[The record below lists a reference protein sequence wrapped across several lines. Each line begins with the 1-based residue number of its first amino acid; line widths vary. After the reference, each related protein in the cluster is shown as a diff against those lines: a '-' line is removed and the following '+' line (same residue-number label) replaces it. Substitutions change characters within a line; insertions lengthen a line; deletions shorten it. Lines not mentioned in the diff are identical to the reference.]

1 MGLFGAPF
9 NVSSE
14 EAINS
19 RAQRPGTRTSITGT
33 LTTLARALVMAVMLH
48 YVWLTLGSFPY
59 NRVASTNTN
68 GQPETFGGSTDAED
82 ELALAAVPAAEK
94 WNHGSKSLVSVMVDS
109 GVSGHYFS
117 NDLIPGLRYRLDNY
131 QALAI
136 WRWITTA
143 EGHQLKEAG
152 QGLPRG
158 HSIGAQG
165 LKRLTQL

>member
-1 MGLFGAPF
+1 MSLFGAPF

-19 RAQRPGTRTSITGT
+19 GAQTPGTRTHITGT

-82 ELALAAVPAAEK
+82 GLALAAVPATEK
-94 WNHGSKSLVSVMVDS
+94 
-109 GVSGHYFS
+109 
-117 NDLIPGLRYRLDNY
+117 
-131 QALAI
+131 
-136 WRWITTA
+136 
-143 EGHQLKEAG
+143 
-152 QGLPRG
+152 
-158 HSIGAQG
+158 
-165 LKRLTQL
+165 